1 VDAPTLEREQA
12 LWDKGYEVV
21 AGLDEVGRGPLAGP
35 VIAAAVVFPPG
46 QLCIDGLNDSKL
58 LTPLARERLQE
69 EVKSQAIAWTLG
81 GASVKEIDR
90 LNIRR
95 ATVLA
100 MKRALARLRVE
111 PEYVLV
117 DGTPLPELDSPHDA
131 IVKGDRVSQ
140 SIAAASVIAKCTR
153 DKLMQNLAS
162 RYPEFNWESN
172 KGYGTAAH
180 MRALDEFG
188 PTPHHRMTFSPVA
201 QGRLL

>member
-1 VDAPTLEREQA
+1 VDAPTLEREQT
-12 LWDKGYEVV
+12 LWAKGYEVV

-58 LTPLARERLQE
+58 LTSLARERLDV
-69 EVKSQAIAWTLG
+69 EVKQQALAWTIG
-81 GASVKEIDR
+81 AASVKEIDR

-95 ATVLA
+95 ATILA
-100 MKRALARLRVE
+100 MQRALDRL
-111 PEYVLV
+111 PSKPDHVLV
-117 DGTPLPELDSPHDA
+117 DGNPVPELETPHEA
-131 IVKGDRVSQ
+131 IVKGDRISQ
-140 SIAAASVIAKCTR
+140 SIAAASVIAKCLR
-153 DKLMQNLAS
+153 DRLMERLAKN
-162 RYPEFNWESN
+162 YPEFSWESN

-180 MRALDEFG
+180 LKALDELG

>member
-46 QLCIDGLNDSKL
+46 QLLIDGLNDSKL

-69 EVKSQAIAWTLG
+69 EIKKQAAAWTLG
-81 GASVKEIDR
+81 AASVKEIDR

-95 ATVLA
+95 ATILA
-100 MKRALARLRVE
+100 MQRAIARL
-111 PEYVLV
+111 PTPPDHVLV
-117 DGTPLPELDSPHDA
+117 DGNPVPELGSPHEA
-131 IVKGDRVSQ
+131 IVKGDRISQ
-140 SIAAASVIAKCTR
+140 SIAAASIIAKCLR
-153 DKLMQNLAS
+153 DQLMERLAK
-162 RYPEFNWESN
+162 RYPEFSWDSN

-180 MRALDEFG
+180 LKALDELG
-188 PTPHHRMTFSPVA
+188 PTEHHRMTFSPVA